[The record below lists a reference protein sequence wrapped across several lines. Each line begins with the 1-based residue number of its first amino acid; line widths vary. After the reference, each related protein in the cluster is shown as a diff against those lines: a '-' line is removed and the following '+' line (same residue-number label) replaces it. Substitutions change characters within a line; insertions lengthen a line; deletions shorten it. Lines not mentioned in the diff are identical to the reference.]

1 MSTGFAHEV
10 STPLATAE
18 LNLDTIERETSR
30 LLELLKSIAFSPSG
44 EVTDR
49 LNSLR
54 REIRSLEEPGGL
66 AGAIKDTM
74 VAHQR
79 LHTLLA
85 TMRDLVG
92 HTYELRR
99 ETLDVR
105 ELAQDVLAWLSEELR
120 DVQVELVGEPAFAQT
135 DRTLLAQVLTNL
147 ISNAAHAAKSL
158 PSPRIRLHVYPKAG
172 RIVISVR
179 DNGPGIPLD
188 LQDKVFEPFFT
199 TRRAEGGTGLG
210 LALCREY
217 ILQLNADLSLWSLP
231 GRGACFRVELLA
243 ANGGVRSHG
252 GT

>member
-1 MSTGFAHEV
+1 
-10 STPLATAE
+10 
-18 LNLDTIERETSR
+18 
-30 LLELLKSIAFSPSG
+30 
-44 EVTDR
+44 
-49 LNSLR
+49 
-54 REIRSLEEPGGL
+54 
-66 AGAIKDTM
+66 M